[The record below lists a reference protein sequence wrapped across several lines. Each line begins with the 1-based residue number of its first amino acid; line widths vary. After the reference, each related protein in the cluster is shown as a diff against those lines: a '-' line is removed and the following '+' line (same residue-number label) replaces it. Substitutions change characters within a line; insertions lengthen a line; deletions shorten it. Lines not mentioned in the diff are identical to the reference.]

1 MCMYPFLFRYFDRP
15 CNSKIEIYQLIFVFT
30 PLLQFDGA
38 YDLLKDMKKINLT
51 PTAGIYNAIMG
62 GYFRE
67 VTSLVY
73 WKLCC
78 SIFLLLLYF
87 LIMKGSKWIVFCMRY
102 NTVLLHFMVFWC
114 ILKLTF
120 LYIYSF
126 SGLNLYIE
134 ILKLVPCH
142 PFLGHLVFRNLNIQS
157 CIHRTDIHKHA
168 SKVHLCGG
176 GQVFALIVV
185 IVFVNDVLTM

>member
-1 MCMYPFLFRYFDRP
+1 MDSFLY
-15 CNSKIEIYQLIFVFT
+15 
-30 PLLQFDGA
+30 
-38 YDLLKDMKKINLT
+38 
-51 PTAGIYNAIMG
+51 
-62 GYFRE
+62 E
-67 VTSLVY
+67 VQH
-73 WKLCC
+73 C
-78 SIFLLLLYF
+78 SIAFYGFLMHFKAYI
-87 LIMKGSKWIVFCMRY
+87 LI
-102 NTVLLHFMVFWC
+102 
-114 ILKLTF
+114 
-120 LYIYSF
+120 YIYSF

-142 PFLGHLVFRNLNIQS
+142 PFLGHLAFRNLNIQS